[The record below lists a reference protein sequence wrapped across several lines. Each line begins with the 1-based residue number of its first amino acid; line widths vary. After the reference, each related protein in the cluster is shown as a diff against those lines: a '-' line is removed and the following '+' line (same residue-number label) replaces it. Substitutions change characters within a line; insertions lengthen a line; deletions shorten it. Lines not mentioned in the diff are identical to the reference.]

1 MTQTIGPKEYKRIHD
16 TIHDTIHD
24 KLELILEFCKSPK
37 SREEIQQFLNL
48 KNRSHV
54 MKLYIQPLLE
64 TEKLKMTLPE
74 KPKSK
79 YQKYERK

>member
-16 TIHDTIHD
+16 TIHD
-24 KLELILEFCKSPK
+24 KLELVLEFCKSPK

-79 YQKYERK
+79 YHKYERK

>member
-1 MTQTIGPKEYKRIHD
+1 M
-16 TIHDTIHD
+16 
-24 KLELILEFCKSPK
+24 
-37 SREEIQQFLNL
+37 NL